1 MTFRSRDCL
10 RNLGWR
16 TKKLEIFSR
25 CRRTPNNGFIPTD
38 RTTSRE
44 VLIRPFP
51 SCKFFT
57 SLLTNNSILQH
68 PARKIIIRRSTIHHG
83 QNLHHNPFPSNNPRP
98 RHLPHPTTIPHQPPQ
113 RRHLPHAPLHPTTNP
128 LLPSRLLLVRRPPPL
143 PSPAPINLAQQPLP
157 LHLPRLPP
165 QLRHRRPP
173 QPRPLPAQRRGGRDG
188 G

>member
-1 MTFRSRDCL
+1 MALSPQIGQRAER
-10 RNLGWR
+10 
-16 TKKLEIFSR
+16 
-25 CRRTPNNGFIPTD
+25 
-38 RTTSRE
+38 

-51 SCKFFT
+51 SCEFFT
-57 SLLTNNSILQH
+57 SPLTNNSILQH
-68 PARKIIIRRSTIHHG
+68 PARKIIIRQSTIHHG
-83 QNLHHNPFPSNNPRP
+83 QNLHHNPFPSNNNPRP
-98 RHLPHPTTIPHQPPQ
+98 RHLPHPTSVPHQPPQ

-173 QPRPLPAQRRGGRDG
+173 QPRPLPAQRRGGRNG